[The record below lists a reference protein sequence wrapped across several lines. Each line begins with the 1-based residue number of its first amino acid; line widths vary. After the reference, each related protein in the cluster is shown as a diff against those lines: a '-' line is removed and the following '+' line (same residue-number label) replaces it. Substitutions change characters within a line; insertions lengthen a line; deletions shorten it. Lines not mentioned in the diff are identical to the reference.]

1 MGEPINKDLRTWF
14 RLVRMPF
21 GVNVTPDDL
30 YLRDSMIEV
39 SDKIRFAIDSE
50 LFFMLIGDVGAGKT
64 ATLSYSIAK
73 LNGKRYEP
81 IRVIAGTWS
90 FTELL
95 RQCMASL
102 GIFTRTSQQA
112 TMLKQIS
119 EAYSSIRE
127 SGKTP
132 VLFID
137 EASLLLPEVFQQI
150 HLLSNQT
157 MTTSG
162 KITPLVLC
170 GQEAL
175 FEKANNAFC
184 KPFMSRVI
192 DGYQLRGMS
201 MQECN
206 DYINHQLYDLCR
218 GPEDLFEENAKK
230 AVFQATGGI
239 PRKINEM
246 CLKSMKI
253 AMDGEHHQV
262 TAEHVRLASHNWWER

>member
-1 MGEPINKDLRTWF
+1 MKTPVNNDLRTWF
-14 RLVRMPF
+14 RLARMPF
-21 GVNVTPDDL
+21 GVNVPPDDM
-30 YLRDSMIEV
+30 YLRQSMIDV
-39 SDKIRFAIDSE
+39 SEKIRFAIDSE
-50 LFFMLIGDVGAGKT
+50 LFFMLIGDVGSGKT
-64 ATLSYSIAK
+64 STLSYAVSK

-81 IRVIAGTWS
+81 VRVIAGAWS

-112 TMLKQIS
+112 TMLRQIS

-132 VLFID
+132 VMFID

-150 HLLSNQT
+150 HLLGNQA
-157 MTTSG
+157 MSTSG
-162 KITPLVLC
+162 KTTPLVLC

-184 KPFMSRVI
+184 RPFMSRVI
-192 DGYQLRGMS
+192 DGYQLRGLS
-201 MQECN
+201 MQESN
-206 DYINHQLYDLCR
+206 DYIDHQLYDLCK
-218 GPEDLFEENAKK
+218 GPEDIFDENAKK

-239 PRKINEM
+239 PRRINEM
-246 CLKSMKI
+246 CLKAMKL
-253 AMDGEHHQV
+253 AMDGEHRQV
-262 TAEHVRLASHNWWER
+262 TPELVRLAARNWWE